1 MRRRQVLRR
10 CELRP
15 IARCLLFDKRWPPR
29 IAGQRRPEQSSYKVV
44 TGDDIERIVAKEED
58 RLRSARLKSRHA
70 RPIRRSDVKS
80 SCSMSLTPT
89 PTRTPRDVAGW
100 VASWRH
106 AEIPVLHETSEQIE
120 ELRSRE
126 EQVDARLLAPVISAD
141 PLMCLKLLAHVSKH
155 RSSRRVTD
163 TETATA
169 ALVMAGIGPFF
180 RAFARQ
186 PTVQDR
192 LVGRPRALEGL
203 LRLLA
208 RAQRAAR
215 FALGFAVHRMDPDA
229 EVIHEAALLHDFAE
243 MLLWCHAP
251 LLALEIEQRQRADP
265 TLRSVVAQRQVLG
278 VELIDVQQALMRT
291 WRLPELLVRISD
303 ERHDGDTQVRS
314 VALAIRLARHT
325 RQGWDNAAIPDD
337 VRDISLLLNLR
348 QEATLKLLRDLDS

>member
-1 MRRRQVLRR
+1 MN
-10 CELRP
+10 
-15 IARCLLFDKRWPPR
+15 IA
-29 IAGQRRPEQSSYKVV
+29 
-44 TGDDIERIVAKEED
+44 
-58 RLRSARLKSRHA
+58 
-70 RPIRRSDVKS
+70 SD
-80 SCSMSLTPT
+80 
-89 PTRTPRDVAGW
+89 PTRTPHDVGGW
-100 VASWRH
+100 VALWRH
-106 AEIPVLHETSEQIE
+106 AEIPVLHETAEQIE
-120 ELRSRE
+120 ELRTRE
-126 EQVDARLLAPVISAD
+126 NEVDARLLAPVISAD

-180 RAFARQ
+180 RAFGRQ
-186 PTVQDR
+186 PTVQDG
-192 LVGRPRALEGL
+192 LAGQPRALEGL

-251 LLALEIEQRQRADP
+251 LLALEIEHRQRVDP
-265 TLRSVVAQRQVLG
+265 SLRSATVQRQVLG
-278 VELIDVQQALMRT
+278 VELADVRQALMRT

-303 ERHDGDTQVRS
+303 DRHDREAQVRN
-314 VALAIRLARHT
+314 VLLAIRLARHT
-325 RQGWDNAAIPDD
+325 KRGWDNEAIPDD

-348 QEATLKLLRDLDS
+348 PDTTLKLLHDLDS